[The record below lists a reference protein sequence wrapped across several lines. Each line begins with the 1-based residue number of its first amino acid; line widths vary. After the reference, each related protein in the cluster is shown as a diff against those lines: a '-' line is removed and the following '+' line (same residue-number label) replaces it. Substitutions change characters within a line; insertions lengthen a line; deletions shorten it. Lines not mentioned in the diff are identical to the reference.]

1 MMIFGKYNKDYELRE
16 TISQNGRTVSE
27 AVYVGSYY
35 RFKSDPQELSQVK
48 KLAFCMTAVSI
59 LSCLV
64 PLFAVGDI
72 LLKWYVMVPMIF
84 TIVPIS
90 QLVLWTAR
98 VFTAKEKVT
107 RRGKDQLSERLAP
120 WSAVLMILASL
131 SLAGQ
136 IFYDIFIG
144 IETINIV
151 IHLCTIFMIAAG
163 AVLFSMRNRY
173 EMTEAEDN

>member
-1 MMIFGKYNKDYELRE
+1 MVFGKYNKEYELRE
-16 TISQNGRTVSE
+16 TISQNGQTVSE

-48 KLAFCMTAVSI
+48 KLAALMTAVSI
-59 LSCLV
+59 VCCLV
-64 PLFAVGDI
+64 PLLAVGDI

-90 QLVLWTAR
+90 QLVLWGVR

-131 SLAGQ
+131 SLVGQ
-136 IFYDIFIG
+136 IFYDIFFG
-144 IETINIV
+144 IKTINI
-151 IHLCTIFMIAAG
+151 IIQLCTIFMIAAG
-163 AVLFSMRNRY
+163 AVLFRVRNAFV
-173 EMTEAEDN
+173 MTEVEVK

>member
-1 MMIFGKYNKDYELRE
+1 MIFGKYNKDYELRE
-16 TISQNGRTVSE
+16 TISQNGRTVSKAE
-27 AVYVGSYY
+27 YIGSFF
-35 RFKSDPQELSQVK
+35 RFKSDHRELARVRG
-48 KLAFCMTAVSI
+48 LAALMIAVSI
-59 LSCLV
+59 AGCLV
-64 PLFAVGDI
+64 TLLAVGDI

-90 QLVLWTAR
+90 QLALWIVR
-98 VFTAKEKVT
+98 VCTAKERVT

-120 WSAVLMILASL
+120 WSAVLMILSSL

>member
-1 MMIFGKYNKDYELRE
+1 MIFGKYNKDYELRE
-16 TISQNGRTVSE
+16 TISQNGRTVSKAE
-27 AVYVGSYY
+27 YIGSFF
-35 RFKSDPQELSQVK
+35 RFKSDHRELARVRG
-48 KLAFCMTAVSI
+48 LAALMIAVSI
-59 LSCLV
+59 AGCLV
-64 PLFAVGDI
+64 TLLAVGDI

-151 IHLCTIFMIAAG
+151 IHLCTIFMIVAG
-163 AVLFSMRNRY
+163 AMLFRMRNRF